1 VNILLT
7 GATGLIGSSVAAR
20 LAMDGHQVTGV
31 IRRGPAGLA
40 LARTVTLDMAKAL
53 DPADWLPHLAGADA
67 VVNCAGVLQDSASEQ
82 TREVHAVAAAALFA
96 ACERAG
102 VRRVIHL
109 SAIGVDR
116 ERPSSFSASKHA
128 GDQAL
133 MASDLDW
140 IILRPSVVLGR
151 RVFGASALFRGLAAL
166 PVLPLM
172 PDTGRLQVV
181 QLDEVVAT
189 VSFFLDPASPSRLS
203 LELAGPEPLA
213 MAEVIGLYRSW
224 LGRPAAKVVSLPG
237 WAAGGLYR
245 IGDLA
250 GALGW
255 RPPIRSNAGKEIRR
269 GAVGDPSAWMAVTG
283 IRPRPLR
290 AALAADPATAQEK
303 WFAGLYFI
311 KPVIFTVLPF
321 FWIMTGLVSL
331 TTGFRSGVELMI
343 STGAG
348 ALSGPAVIAGAL
360 ADIAVGT
367 LMVWRPTSRLGL
379 QGAIALSAF
388 YLIAGS
394 VLRPDLWNE
403 PLGPLLK
410 ILPILVLHL
419 VAMAILDER

>member
-166 PVLPLM
+166 PLLPMM

-283 IRPRPLR
+283 IRLRPLR

-331 TTGFRSGVELMI
+331 TTGFRNGVELMI

-410 ILPILVLHL
+410 ILPILVLHF

>member
-1 VNILLT
+1 
-7 GATGLIGSSVAAR
+7 
-20 LAMDGHQVTGV
+20 
-31 IRRGPAGLA
+31 
-40 LARTVTLDMAKAL
+40 
-53 DPADWLPHLAGADA
+53 
-67 VVNCAGVLQDSASEQ
+67 
-82 TREVHAVAAAALFA
+82 
-96 ACERAG
+96 
-102 VRRVIHL
+102 
-109 SAIGVDR
+109 
-116 ERPSSFSASKHA
+116 
-128 GDQAL
+128 
-133 MASDLDW
+133 
-140 IILRPSVVLGR
+140 
-151 RVFGASALFRGLAAL
+151 
-166 PVLPLM
+166 M
-172 PDTGRLQVV
+172 PGTGRLQVV

-269 GAVGDPSAWMAVTG
+269 GAVGDPSAWTSATG

-290 AALAADPATAQEK
+290 AALAANPATVQEK

-311 KPVIFTVLPF
+311 KPVIFVVLPF
-321 FWIMTGLVSL
+321 FWIMTGLISL
-331 TTGFRSGVELMI
+331 TAGYRSGVELMI

-348 ALSGPAVIAGAL
+348 VLSGPAVMAGAL
-360 ADIAVGT
+360 ADIAAGS
-367 LMVWRPTSRLGL
+367 LMAWRPTASLGVR
-379 QGAIALSAF
+379 GAIALSTF
-388 YLIAGS
+388 YLVAGT

-410 ILPILVLHL
+410 ILPILVLHF
-419 VAMAILDER
+419 VALAILDER

>member
-166 PVLPLM
+166 PLLPMM
-172 PDTGRLQVV
+172 PNTGRLQVV

-269 GAVGDPSAWMAVTG
+269 GAVGDPSAWMAVSG
-283 IRPRPLR
+283 IRPQPLR

-331 TTGFRSGVELMI
+331 TTGFRNGVELMI

-367 LMVWRPTSRLGL
+367 LMGWRPTSRLGL

>member
-1 VNILLT
+1 
-7 GATGLIGSSVAAR
+7 
-20 LAMDGHQVTGV
+20 
-31 IRRGPAGLA
+31 
-40 LARTVTLDMAKAL
+40 
-53 DPADWLPHLAGADA
+53 
-67 VVNCAGVLQDSASEQ
+67 VLQDSASEK

-410 ILPILVLHL
+410 ILPILVLHF